1 MAEYRFI
8 ARDGSIAWGTALEAG
23 SRNAEPPA
31 PAALHRSSDDGSWD
45 WELQDGIYLAK
56 DIVRELGLL
65 LEAIRVQ
72 LGEAANPEALHA
84 NIEAS
89 LAVSGRETTLPLGS
103 LVLQDK
109 ARTELAEQ
117 ARRIGAALSGWAR
130 EYDTGR
136 ALERHGEEL
145 LRHLA
150 FRSRCDHHLWTHEVT
165 GMLTG
170 PSGGPT
176 VMQLFNEYLHQIVLL
191 RDALLP
197 FDNWEEVP
205 IELKGGQTRGLRYT
219 ERAHA
224 EFLSG
229 LLAKPPAHRD
239 IVRYAQSVLTPGW
252 SAEGY
257 GFQYRLGTILPAG
270 LAAAPMDGPRYL
282 LRWYPVSTVAAEN
295 GASADPVA
303 FDYAYADYYSAP
315 RSLVDEGASSS
326 DPSEP
331 GLELPGAAE
340 ARLVPVEAGP
350 ARFQLDY
357 RLRIG
362 ADEYAVDLGQIL
374 RGHRFMY
381 RPNPGTQDG
390 SGNAGAEPAPAR
402 AHDPRKVLRLPG
414 LATGE
419 KDIHLIRA
427 GGNALVQWALLG
439 KLYPENVVLLDR
451 DDPDERE
458 AAARAGKGFGAK
470 FWVH

>member
-45 WELQDGIYLAK
+45 WELQDGIYRAK

-65 LEAIRVQ
+65 LEAIHVQ

-89 LAVSGRETTLPLGS
+89 LATAGRETTLPLGS
-103 LVLQDK
+103 LVLPDK
-109 ARTELAEQ
+109 ARTEIAGQ
-117 ARRIGAALSGWAR
+117 AGRIGAALSGWAR
-130 EYDTGR
+130 EFDSGR
-136 ALERHGEEL
+136 ALERHGEEI

-205 IELKGGQTRGLRYT
+205 IELKGGRSRGLRYT
-219 ERAHA
+219 EQVHA

-229 LLAKPPAHRD
+229 LLAKPPSHRE
-239 IVRYAQSVLTPGW
+239 IVRYAQSLLAPEG

-270 LAAAPMDGPRYL
+270 LANAPSDGPRYL
-282 LRWYPVSTVAAEN
+282 LRWYPAWIVAEEDSGST
-295 GASADPVA
+295 GFVA

-315 RSLVDEGASSS
+315 RSLIGEGAGSS

-350 ARFQLDY
+350 ARFRLDY

-390 SGNAGAEPAPAR
+390 SGNAGAEPAPVH

-451 DDPDERE
+451 DDPGERE
-458 AAARAGKGFGAK
+458 AAARAGKGFGPK